1 VGKDISKLL
10 SEWPFG
16 AGGNVRRVTG
26 DDGREKVQIR
36 VCLDTFHG
44 LLQFECD
51 GRPDGKR
58 PQGKEFYL
66 DRLEEKMRQF
76 IATGGDAEKFRLTH
90 AQCRKLFDES
100 SQVYHRYV
108 VLLQLGDFD
117 RVIRDTAR
125 NMRLFRFVNRHAMH
139 ASDREHLECWWP
151 YILRIHYTAVTMQHL
166 SAGRLEAGLDGIK
179 TCRDRLRELIP
190 QENDVFKNEMKRSG
204 EALEQMEK
212 EVRERLPLTELEKL
226 EKEKSQAI
234 REQRYED
241 AARLRDRIRSL
252 KSDGTATAEAET
264 SGEQP

>member
-1 VGKDISKLL
+1 MGKDISKLL

-26 DDGREKVQIR
+26 DDGREKIQIR

-58 PQGKEFYL
+58 PQNKEFYL
-66 DRLEEKMRQF
+66 DRLEEKLRQF
-76 IATGGDAEKFRLTH
+76 VGTGGKPDQFRLTR

-100 SQVYHRYV
+100 GQVYHRYV

-166 SAGRLEAGLDGIK
+166 SAGRLEAGLDSIK

-190 QENDVFKNEMKRSG
+190 QENDVFKNELKRST
-204 EALEQMEK
+204 EALDQMEK
-212 EVRERLPLTELEKL
+212 EIRERRPLTELEKL
-226 EKEKSQAI
+226 EKEKDEAI
-234 REQRYED
+234 KEQRYED
-241 AARLRDRIRSL
+241 AARLRDKIRSM
-252 KSDGTATAEAET
+252 KPDGEEEGE
-264 SGEQP
+264 SGAGE